1 MKTTKIELG
10 RPRPSGGRKTAAT
23 RRRLLSVARRHFARD
38 GYAGAATEAI
48 VAEAEMTRGA
58 LYYQF
63 RDKKDLFRA
72 VVEEVAA
79 GLVVRIGEAADEA
92 ASPVE
97 AVVAGSRAFLAHA
110 TAPDIRRIL
119 LIDAPTVL
127 GWSEWRAIDA
137 RHGMGSLAEG
147 LQACAAAGVIDA
159 RQVRPLTHLLSGA
172 LNEAALALS
181 EEGAD
186 PALVPAAEDLIRA
199 ALAPPGGG

>member
-1 MKTTKIELG
+1 MKTTKIDSPD
-10 RPRPSGGRKTAAT
+10 RQTAIGRKTART
-23 RRRLLSVARRHFARD
+23 RQRLLSVARRHFARE

-63 RDKKDLFRA
+63 RDKRDLFHA

-79 GLVVRIGEAADEA
+79 ELVERIGEAADEA
-92 ASPVE
+92 ATPVE

-110 TAPDIRRIL
+110 TATDIRRIL

-127 GWSEWRAIDA
+127 GWAEWRAIDA

-147 LQACAAAGVIDA
+147 LQACADARVIEA

-181 EEGAD
+181 EKGAD
-186 PALVPAAEDLIRA
+186 PALIPAAEDLIRA
-199 ALAPPGGG
+199 VLTSPGRG